1 MCANLVLVALKGMA
15 DLGDDLGGNN
25 GPGGTAAQ
33 GGRHALRWTSA
44 MSSFMLRRMVELIG
58 QGIKTDKG
66 FKEVHLNQVARTLTE
81 DTGVEVSG
89 TQVYNHLRKWRAK
102 WVKITR
108 LRDISGSLWDDNQCM
123 IVLDEEHYKGYIKV
137 CCCQYSSNN

>member
-1 MCANLVLVALKGMA
+1 
-15 DLGDDLGGNN
+15 
-25 GPGGTAAQ
+25 
-33 GGRHALRWTSA
+33 

-89 TQVYNHLRKWRAK
+89 TQVYNHLHKWRAK

-137 CCCQYSSNN
+137 CCCQ